1 MAVSQWWMVLLAY
14 SRLARRELVCCIHG
28 GMQVVRLVERD
39 MGRIARRRV
48 RRDESGASAVEFA
61 LVLIPLLWLV
71 FGLVQYGWYFYAMQS
86 GSSAVGDA
94 ARRIAVGNC
103 TTTAQVQTVIFNHL
117 GAATTAS
124 NSSGITTTIT
134 YKKADG
140 SGTVAAPGEIGG
152 AVTVTATFPTLNM
165 HFPLIPVPG
174 DGSVTRTNVTRIED
188 LDSSQGTCS

>member
-1 MAVSQWWMVLLAY
+1 MDV
-14 SRLARRELVCCIHG
+14 
-28 GMQVVRLVERD
+28 
-39 MGRIARRRV
+39 RRRRRA
-48 RRDESGASAVEFA
+48 RRDEGGAAAVEFA
-61 LVLIPLLWLV
+61 LVLIPLLYLV
-71 FGLVQYGWYFYAMQS
+71 FGLIQYGWYFYAMQS

-103 TTTAQVQTVIFNHL
+103 TTSSQVKTVIYNHL

-124 NSSGITTTIT
+124 SSSGITTTIT
-134 YKKADG
+134 YTKADG
-140 SGTVAAPGEIGG
+140 SGTVSAPGEIGG

-174 DGSVTRTNVTRIED
+174 NGDITRTNVARIED

>member
-1 MAVSQWWMVLLAY
+1 MKSFT
-14 SRLARRELVCCIHG
+14 RLRR
-28 GMQVVRLVERD
+28 
-39 MGRIARRRV
+39 
-48 RRDESGASAVEFA
+48 RRDEGGAAAVEFA
-61 LVLIPLLWLV
+61 LILIPLLWLV
-71 FGLVQYGWYFYAMQS
+71 FGLIQYGWYFYAMQS

-103 TTTAQVQTVIFNHL
+103 TTTSQVQTVIHDHL

-124 NSSGITTTIT
+124 TANGITTTIT

-174 DGSVTRTNVTRIED
+174 NGSITRTNVARIED
-188 LDSSQGTCS
+188 LSSSQGTCS